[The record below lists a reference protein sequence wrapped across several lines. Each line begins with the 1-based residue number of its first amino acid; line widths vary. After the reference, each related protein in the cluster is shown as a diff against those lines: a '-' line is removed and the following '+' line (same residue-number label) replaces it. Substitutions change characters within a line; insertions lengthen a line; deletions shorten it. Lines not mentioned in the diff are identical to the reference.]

1 MPERPNFVLVFPDQW
16 RGDCL
21 GYTGHPYV
29 DTPFLDEMAGQGV
42 TFTAA
47 YSACPSC
54 IATRACMARG
64 QTPDATGRIG
74 YQDRVPWRYDET
86 MMTRLR
92 DGGYQT
98 INVGKTHFY
107 PQRANLG
114 FEINLTY
121 DPQDHGEGLQSDYHE
136 WLERQTNGEI
146 RDTTQ
151 EINSNSW
158 VAHPWVHEER
168 LHPNT
173 WNMQTALEQ
182 IQRRDPMRPFFLQ
195 IGFHRPHPPLDPP
208 IENYR
213 RFKDREVGMPPVG
226 DWAEKFAHPATRTDC
241 AQGRLPDHLIRD
253 ARTAYFAQ
261 IHHLDYQIGRL
272 LQFLGRHGLAHNTY
286 ILFIADHGEM
296 LGDHNLWRKTV
307 AYEGSA
313 KVPFVIRPPSGSDA
327 LRGATR
333 EEPVSHMDIMPTLLD
348 LADLEIPGFVEGST
362 LAPLIRGENPQWREW
377 MHGEHSSFMGTS
389 QHFVTDGKE
398 KFVWEAIAGE
408 QQFFDLT
415 TDPEETRNLFND
427 PAYGERVDLWR
438 DRLISVLAQR
448 PEDGF
453 TDGGKLTPGSILP
466 HVRPELDKPIE
477 CCDGV
482 TRPLE

>member
-1 MPERPNFVLVFPDQW
+1 MPERPNFVLIFPDQW

-182 IQRRDPMRPFFLQ
+182 IQRRDPMRPFFRSA
-195 IGFHRPHPPLDPP
+195 F
-208 IENYR
+208 
-213 RFKDREVGMPPVG
+213 
-226 DWAEKFAHPATRTDC
+226 
-241 AQGRLPDHLIRD
+241 
-253 ARTAYFAQ
+253 TAP
-261 IHHLDYQIGRL
+261 IHHWTRL
-272 LQFLGRHGLAHNTY
+272 LRTTAGSKTGRWECRRSAIGLRSSRIRRHGP
-286 ILFIADHGEM
+286 
-296 LGDHNLWRKTV
+296 TV
-307 AYEGSA
+307 PKGGY
-313 KVPFVIRPPSGSDA
+313 PITLSG
-327 LRGATR
+327 
-333 EEPVSHMDIMPTLLD
+333 
-348 LADLEIPGFVEGST
+348 T
-362 LAPLIRGENPQWREW
+362 LAPPISPR
-377 MHGEHSSFMGTS
+377 SITS
-389 QHFVTDGKE
+389 TIK
-398 KFVWEAIAGE
+398 
-408 QQFFDLT
+408 
-415 TDPEETRNLFND
+415 
-427 PAYGERVDLWR
+427 
-438 DRLISVLAQR
+438 
-448 PEDGF
+448 
-453 TDGGKLTPGSILP
+453 
-466 HVRPELDKPIE
+466 
-477 CCDGV
+477 
-482 TRPLE
+482 